1 MASDYKKIAQENER
15 RYGEETEHLRIYK
28 RLYSDKTHFVS
39 ELIQNADDSKSQHLE
54 LQLDSNALFVWN
66 DGRQFTEED
75 VRNICSLGLSDK
87 DLTQIGTFGIGFKA
101 VYNYTDSPE
110 IYSGIERFL
119 IRELIKPE
127 SIDIGDITPKI
138 ATQLNKGRT
147 VFQLPFKNSLRQ
159 EDIERL
165 EMRLRNLDKRSLLFL
180 RHLEAVH
187 WRNADDTQGG
197 SYFCLRFP
205 HDQIQNASYVKLQTS
220 VNGADQLTETFLVF
234 RKEVQ
239 PPQYVIDELLHQA
252 EDPKEEQR
260 IQRSAEEL
268 QPIEVAFK
276 LYNGGITM
284 INNCVLFAYLPT
296 QIKTDLRFIIQARYQ
311 TTPARDNIPDYN
323 PWNKWLVQETAGFLP
338 DVLEQLKADGLLEPS
353 FFNVLPLQD
362 DYVPETFEP
371 VVKALQKVMQGRPF
385 IPTQNG
391 GYAEAKSVFYPH
403 NELLRELFEQTFWLH
418 PEIRNTGKFRRGFEV
433 MREAGV
439 KDIRVEGVLN
449 FLKEQTPD
457 WFASKANEWLRSLYI
472 YLNSQQAEWQ
482 KIKNLPLVRL
492 QNGQHVYTANQPV
505 FFPPNETEMNEKSA
519 PFFKELPILQ
529 SSLLAE
535 STLNDLET
543 FLKNLGV
550 RTLHPEDLI
559 RESIC
564 PKYRQPDKPSIEQN
578 RLHVRYLWHL
588 ISRTSKAGLR
598 NLREEIS
605 TTPLLLV
612 YKGDQRENLYFLAP
626 CYAYLSQAYTGST
639 DLETY
644 FFGCDNIWY
653 VDDGYLA
660 GDYDPKDWLRFLKW
674 IGAMDT
680 PKIIRKNLAAN
691 SQELNKHG
699 LEWKYSTRE
708 STIEDLYL
716 DSLPEML
723 DKISNQSG
731 ASLSLALWHLLTKAL
746 PSGELQRDNFFRG
759 IYRWFYYSSQSEPF
773 DATFYYQLK
782 HTAWLLDEQG
792 NFHFPLDCFAPTDDN
807 RRVLGDSVAYLHPD
821 FDISQDNESARWLAK
836 KLGVHLSANTES
848 VLTYLQTLSGAKV
861 GVEKVEPLYRFLAG
875 QDARPREKFKEEYLI
890 FAPNP
895 QLCWWRTDQVFWED
909 ESPVFDNNRGYLK
922 GYYPETLKPFFTALG
937 VSERAAPLDYVRG
950 IQEMASVGRA
960 ENSQVRERV
969 NILYRRL
976 WQSLQE
982 GGDWQTTEEW
992 KQTSEGKYWLG
1003 NKGNKWNFFSRYE
1016 LVWNDHHDYIAEI
1029 FKGEV
1034 PFWTFDNDL
1043 LGLAQNLEI
1052 ERCSHAE
1059 VEFHPKGDQEE
1070 YGVWSVKV
1078 QELHPYIHDFLNSPR
1093 LCEAH
1098 EEGKSAHVLD
1108 LLSVRLVEEL
1118 KTTYTLK
1125 GISLTHPNPRQSFL
1139 DVRDQRATLWIAL
1152 EADENQYAWLIGDA
1166 LQDYFGDV
1174 KELSGFVEDLLTKN
1188 KESVLTRWKQ
1198 KGLQTDIY
1206 IPSPYEDSK
1215 EGEKDRTA
1223 DVDRELLDESN
1234 GGNTRAVVDG
1244 PDGEIRAGSEDNG
1257 SVTSGVDKPK
1267 TPLSDEGN
1275 DSVANKSEIENGTTQ
1290 LINGESKDEMPTV
1303 TQKPEVY
1310 TKDVNSITEKLETP
1324 TYAQRTNGTSQSS
1337 ESQESTSIGKNS
1349 VDGHSG
1355 RGDTDAKGQSEETE
1369 ISSHARKEIEHIGME
1384 HARRYEELQGCTV
1397 EDVSAENLGFDLR
1410 SVTPNGEIR
1419 CIEVKAR
1426 AERALV
1432 VLTSNEWETAEQLK
1446 DDYFLYV
1453 VLNAVTQPELY
1464 IIQNP
1469 ADEIN
1474 AVEQIDVRY
1483 QVPLSEITEH
1493 GIRV

>member
-1 MASDYKKIAQENER
+1 MATDYEKISQENER

-110 IYSGIERFL
+110 IYSGIEWFL
-119 IRELIKPE
+119 IRDLIKPE
-127 SIDIGDITPKI
+127 VIHVDKITPKI
-138 ATQLNKGRT
+138 ATHLNKGRT
-147 VFQLPFKNSLRQ
+147 VFQLPFKSSLRQ

-165 EMRLRNLDKRSLLFL
+165 EMRLRDLDKRSLLFL

-187 WRNADDTQGG
+187 WRNTDDTQGG
-197 SYFCLRFP
+197 SYFCHRFP
-205 HDQIQNASYVKLQTS
+205 HDKIQNASYVKLQTS

-252 EDPKEEQR
+252 EDSKEKQR

-268 QPIEVAFK
+268 QPVEVAFK
-276 LYNGGITM
+276 LHDGGITM
-284 INNCVLFAYLPT
+284 MNNCVLFAYLPT

-338 DVLEQLKADGLLEPS
+338 DVLEQLKVSGLLEPP

-371 VVKALQKVMQGRPF
+371 VVKVLQKVMRDRPF

-391 GYAEAKSVFYPH
+391 GYAEAESVRYPH
-403 NELLRELFEQTFWLH
+403 NELLRELFERTFWLH
-418 PEIRNTGKFRRGFEV
+418 PDIRNTEKFRRGFEV
-433 MREAGV
+433 MRESGV
-439 KDIRVEGVLN
+439 REVRVDQVLN
-449 FLKEQTPD
+449 RLKEQTPD
-457 WFASKANEWLRSLYI
+457 WFANRSNEWLHSLYV
-472 YLNSQQAEWQ
+472 YLNEQRAEW
-482 KIKNLPLVRL
+482 KEIKNLPIVRL
-492 QNGQHVYTANQPV
+492 ENGQHVCADNQPV
-505 FFPPNETEMNEKSA
+505 FFPPNETEMSEESA

-529 SSLLAE
+529 SSMLAK
-535 STLNDLET
+535 STIDDLET
-543 FLKNLGV
+543 FLKSLGV
-550 RTLHPEDLI
+550 RTLHPEDLV

-564 PKYRQPDKPSIEQN
+564 PKYFRSDKPSIEQN
-578 RLHVRYLWHL
+578 RSHVRYLRHL
-588 ISRTSKAGLR
+588 LSNTSKAALR
-598 NLREEIS
+598 DLREEIS
-605 TTPLLLV
+605 KTPLLLV
-612 YKGDQRENLYFLAP
+612 YGEDQRETLYFHAP
-626 CYAYLSQAYTGST
+626 CYAYLSHAYTGNA

-644 FFGCDNIWY
+644 FSGCENIWY

-660 GDYDPKDWLRFLKW
+660 GDYYPKDWLQFLKW

-680 PKIIRKNLAAN
+680 PRIRRKNLAIN
-691 SQELNKHG
+691 SQELDKRG

-708 STIEDLYL
+708 ATIEDLYL
-716 DSLPEML
+716 DSLPEIL
-723 DKISNQSG
+723 DKISNHSRE
-731 ASLSLALWHLLTKAL
+731 SLSLALWYLLAKVL
-746 PSGELQRDNFFRG
+746 PSGESQRDNFFQG
-759 IYRWFYYSSQSEPF
+759 VYRWFYYNSQSETF
-773 DATFYYQLK
+773 DATFYSQLK
-782 HTAWLLDEQG
+782 YTAWLPDEQG
-792 NFHFPLDCFAPTDDN
+792 SLHSPSDCFAPTDDN

-821 FDISQDNESARWLAK
+821 FDISQDNKSARWMAE
-836 KLGVHLSANTES
+836 KLGVHLNANTES
-848 VLTYLQTLSGAKV
+848 VLNYLQTLSGTKV
-861 GVEKVEPLYRFLAG
+861 SVEKVEPLYRFLVR
-875 QDARPREKFKEEYLI
+875 QDARPREKFKAESLL

-909 ESPVFDNNRGYLK
+909 ESPVFDNDRGYLK
-922 GYYPETLKPFFTALG
+922 AYYPETLKPFFIALG
-937 VSERAAPLDYVRG
+937 VSERAAPLDYVHG
-950 IQEMASVGRA
+950 IQEIASVGQA
-960 ENSQVRERV
+960 ESSQVRERV

-982 GGDWQTTEEW
+982 GGDWQTAEEW
-992 KQTSEGKYWLG
+992 KQTWEGRCWLG

-1043 LGLAQNLEI
+1043 LGLAKNLEI
-1052 ERCSHAE
+1052 EGCSHAE
-1059 VEFHPKGDQEE
+1059 VEFLPKGDQEE
-1070 YGVWSVKV
+1070 DENWSVKV
-1078 QELHPYIHDFLNSPR
+1078 QKLRPYIHDFLNSPR
-1093 LCEAH
+1093 LCDGH

-1118 KTTYTLK
+1118 ETRYTLK

-1139 DVRDQRATLWIAL
+1139 DVTDQKATLWLAL

-1206 IPSPYEDSK
+1206 IPSPDVGNAGAAVGGSD
-1215 EGEKDRTA
+1215 EKTPTA
-1223 DVDRELLDESN
+1223 DLPSN
-1234 GGNTRAVVDG
+1234 IVNISSSDTQVPTEVEN
-1244 PDGEIRAGSEDNG
+1244 EI
-1257 SVTSGVDKPK
+1257 
-1267 TPLSDEGN
+1267 
-1275 DSVANKSEIENGTTQ
+1275 IQ
-1290 LINGESKDEMPTV
+1290 LINGESKNETSTV
-1303 TQKPEVY
+1303 TEKPDIY
-1310 TKDVNSITEKLETP
+1310 TGDVNPRTEKPKLP
-1324 TYAQRTNGTSQSS
+1324 TYTQYKSDTSQLSG
-1337 ESQESTSIGKNS
+1337 SQESIYRDQSSST
-1349 VDGHSG
+1349 
-1355 RGDTDAKGQSEETE
+1355 QSESRPEET
-1369 ISSHARKEIEHIGME
+1369 SASPHARKEIERLGME
-1384 HARRYEELQGCTV
+1384 HARSYEEEQGYTV
-1397 EDVSAENLGFDLR
+1397 EDVSTENLGFDLR
-1410 SVTPNGEIR
+1410 STTPDGEIR

-1432 VLTSNEWETAEQLK
+1432 VLTSNEWGTAEQLK
-1446 DDYFLYV
+1446 DGYFLYV
-1453 VLNAVTQPELY
+1453 VLNAITQPELY

-1469 ADEIN
+1469 ADTIN
-1474 AVEQIDVRY
+1474 AEEQVDVRY

-1493 GIRV
+1493 GKLV

>member
-1 MASDYKKIAQENER
+1 MATDYKKIAQENER

-110 IYSGIERFL
+110 IYSGIEWFL
-119 IRELIKPE
+119 IRDLIKPE
-127 SIDIGDITPKI
+127 VIDVDKITPKI
-138 ATQLNKGRT
+138 ATHLNKGRT
-147 VFQLPFKNSLRQ
+147 VFQLPFKNSLRR

-165 EMRLRNLDKRSLLFL
+165 EMRLRDLDKRSLLFL

-187 WRNADDTQGG
+187 WRNTDDTQGG
-197 SYFCLRFP
+197 SYFCHRFP
-205 HDQIQNASYVKLQTS
+205 HDKIQNASYVKLQTS

-252 EDPKEEQR
+252 EDLKEEQR
-260 IQRSAEEL
+260 IRRSAEEL
-268 QPIEVAFK
+268 QPVEVAFK
-276 LYNGGITM
+276 LHDGGITM
-284 INNCVLFAYLPT
+284 MNNCVLFAYLPT

-323 PWNKWLVQETAGFLP
+323 PWNKWLVQETADFLP
-338 DVLEQLKADGLLEPS
+338 DVLEQLKMSGLLEPP

-371 VVKALQKVMQGRPF
+371 VVKALQKAMQNRPF

-391 GYAEAKSVFYPH
+391 GYAESKSVRYPH

-418 PEIRNTGKFRRGFEV
+418 PEIRNTEKFRRGFEV

-439 KDIRVEGVLN
+439 IEVRVEDVLN
-449 FLKEQTPD
+449 FLKKQIPD
-457 WFASKANEWLRSLYI
+457 WFASNTNEWLRSLYT
-472 YLNSQQAEWQ
+472 YLNRQQAEWQ
-482 KIKNLPLVRL
+482 EIKNLPLVRL

-505 FFPPNETEMNEKSA
+505 FFPPDEAEMREEIA

-529 SSLLAE
+529 SSLLTVDTRSDIE
-535 STLNDLET
+535 P
-543 FLKNLGV
+543 FLRNLGV
-550 RTLHPEDLI
+550 RTLHREDLI
-559 RESIC
+559 REMIC
-564 PKYRQPDKPSIEQN
+564 PKYLQSDKPSIDQN
-578 RLHVRYLWHL
+578 RSHVRYLRHL
-588 ISRTSKAGLR
+588 LLKTSKAALGS
-598 NLREEIS
+598 LREEIS
-605 TTPLLLV
+605 KTPILLV
-612 YKGDQRENLYFLAP
+612 HKGDQREVLYFLAP
-626 CYAYLSQAYTGST
+626 CNAYLPQTYTGST

-644 FFGCDNIWY
+644 FSGCDNVWY
-653 VDDGYLA
+653 VDDGYLD
-660 GDYDPKDWLRFLKW
+660 GNSDPKNWNQFLKW
-674 IGAMDT
+674 MGAVDT
-680 PKIIRKNLAAN
+680 PRISRENLTITPH
-691 SQELNKHG
+691 ELSKRD
-699 LEWKYSTRE
+699 LEQKYSTKE
-708 STIEDLYL
+708 ASIEEAYL
-716 DSLPEML
+716 HGLPGAL
-723 DKISNQSG
+723 TRISSHNEI
-731 ASLSLALWHLLTKAL
+731 SLSLALWHLLIKAL
-746 PSGELQRDNFFRG
+746 PSGESQRDNFFQG
-759 IYRWFYYSSQSEPF
+759 IYRWFYYSPQSEIF
-773 DATFYYQLK
+773 DATFYRQLK
-782 HTAWLLDEQG
+782 DTAWLPDEQG
-792 NFHFPLDCFAPTDDN
+792 SLHSPLKCFAPTDDN
-807 RRVLGDSVAYLHPD
+807 RKVLGNSVPYLHTS
-821 FDISQDNESARWLAK
+821 FNISGNNETSRWLAG
-836 KLGVHLSANTES
+836 KLGVHLNANTES
-848 VLTYLQTLSGAKV
+848 VLNYLQILSGKEV
-861 GVEKVEPLYRFLAG
+861 GIEDIEPLYRFLAR
-875 QDARPREKFKEEYLI
+875 QDARPREKFKEEALL

-895 QLCWWRTDQVFWED
+895 QLRWWRTDQVFWED
-909 ESPVFDNNRGYLK
+909 ERPVFGNNRGYLK
-922 GYYPETLKPFFTALG
+922 AYYPEILKPFFTGLG
-937 VSERAAPLDYVRG
+937 VLERAAPLDYVRG
-950 IQEMASVGRA
+950 IQEMASIGQA

-992 KQTSEGKYWLG
+992 KQTWEGRCWLG

-1043 LGLAQNLEI
+1043 LGLAKNLEI
-1052 ERCSHAE
+1052 EGCSDAK

-1070 YGVWSVKV
+1070 DEDWSVKV
-1078 QELHPYIHDFLNSPR
+1078 RRLRSYIRDFLNSPR
-1093 LCEAH
+1093 LCETH
-1098 EEGKSAHVLD
+1098 EEDKSADVLN

-1118 KTTYTLK
+1118 ETTYTLK

-1139 DVRDQRATLWIAL
+1139 DVTDQKATLWLAL

-1174 KELSGFVEDLLTKN
+1174 KELSGFIEDLLTKN
-1188 KESVLTRWKQ
+1188 KKSVLTRWKQ

-1206 IPSPYEDSK
+1206 IPSPDEDSK
-1215 EGEKDRTA
+1215 EGEENQTEH
-1223 DVDRELLDESN
+1223 VDDGFLDESN
-1234 GGNTRAVVDG
+1234 GGNTGAPIGGNDEKTLTVTEK
-1244 PDGEIRAGSEDNG
+1244 PETYTEDAN
-1257 SVTSGVDKPK
+1257 PK
-1267 TPLSDEGN
+1267 TE
-1275 DSVANKSEIENGTTQ
+1275 
-1290 LINGESKDEMPTV
+1290 
-1303 TQKPEVY
+1303 KP
-1310 TKDVNSITEKLETP
+1310 ETP
-1324 TYAQRTNGTSQSS
+1324 TYTQHTSDTSQSS
-1337 ESQESTSIGKNS
+1337 GSQESISS
-1349 VDGHSG
+1349 D
-1355 RGDTDAKGQSEETE
+1355 QSDNTESELHPEETNA
-1369 ISSHARKEIEHIGME
+1369 SPHARKEIERIGMK
-1384 HARRYEELQGCTV
+1384 HARRYEEEQGCTV
-1397 EDVSAENLGFDLR
+1397 EDVSTKNLGFDLR
-1410 SVTPNGEIR
+1410 STTPNGEIR

-1432 VLTSNEWETAEQLK
+1432 VLTSNEWHTAEQLK

-1469 ADEIN
+1469 ADTISEVKQVEI
-1474 AVEQIDVRY
+1474 RY

-1493 GIRV
+1493 GKLV